1 MTNYVSVLNTIADA
15 HDSESDNAW
24 VESAALREIAEY
36 LKKLEKALEIYDR
49 ERTRFKHAN
58 PEFTGAYFIA
68 GESGFKDS
76 NMLPDRIHICPA
88 YGCDWTVQYAK
99 TEFSSGPEW

>member
-1 MTNYVSVLNTIADA
+1 MDYSALLQQIAA
-15 HDSESDNAW
+15 MHEQESENAW
-24 VESAALREIAEY
+24 VETAAIREAAEY
-36 LKKLEKALEIYDR
+36 IKKLERGLELYER
-49 ERTRFKHAN
+49 ERTRFRHTH
-58 PEFTGAYFIA
+58 PEMTGAYFIS
-68 GESGFKDS
+68 GESGNKDR